1 MPDNLALRIT
11 VRPKRFSRLVIA
23 LASSTPSAKRRVNL
37 LVINKSPLPFSLAST
52 GMTSSTLALPTRRAL
67 ASILRLE
74 IKPAL
79 GLVLLLTRTTV
90 ILPKR

>member
-11 VRPKRFSRLVIA
+11 VKPKRLSSLDIA

-79 GLVLLLTRTTV
+79 GFVLLLTRTTV